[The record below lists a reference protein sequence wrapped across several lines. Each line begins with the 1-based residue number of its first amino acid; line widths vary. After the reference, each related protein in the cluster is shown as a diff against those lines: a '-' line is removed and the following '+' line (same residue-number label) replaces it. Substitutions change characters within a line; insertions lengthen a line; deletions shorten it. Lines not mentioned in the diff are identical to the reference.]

1 VSFRQGAMRARQKFT
16 NRARQDNLDESGGK
30 FHDQNGGGALPDAAK
45 HLGTECRID
54 YQECYYRFPG

>member
-1 VSFRQGAMRARQKFT
+1 MRARQKFT

-45 HLGTECRID
+45 HVGTECRID